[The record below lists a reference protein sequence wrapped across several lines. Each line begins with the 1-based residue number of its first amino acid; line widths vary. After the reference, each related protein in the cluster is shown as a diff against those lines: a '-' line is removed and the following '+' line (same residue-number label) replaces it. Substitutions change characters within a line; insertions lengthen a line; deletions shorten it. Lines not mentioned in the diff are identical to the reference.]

1 MIFEIDEIPE
11 GGLSFNLFVKKEQ
24 FQINQPECYLAENVK
39 VNGNLKRI
47 DDEVFFIGEL
57 QTILQVICTRC
68 LKSFSLPVNNKI
80 QAHFVPQ
87 GKEPSPGSEVEIKE
101 TDIEK
106 EVYHE
111 DRIDLRASVRDQIL
125 LDLPFISVC
134 QKDCKGI
141 CPVCGN
147 DFNANQCECQ
157 NEEEVDPRLAVLKK
171 LKDKLK

>member
-11 GGLSFNLFVKKEQ
+11 EGLGFDLCANKEQ
-24 FQINQPECYLAENVK
+24 FKIDQPDCSLAENVK
-39 VNGNLKRI
+39 IKGRLTRLDK
-47 DDEVFFIGEL
+47 EVFFTGEL
-57 QTILQVICTRC
+57 QTLLQVICTRC
-68 LKSFSLPVNNKI
+68 LKSFSLPIKNKV
-80 QAHFVPQ
+80 QVHFVPQ
-87 GKEPSPGSEVEIKE
+87 VKDPLPGSEVELKE

-111 DRIDLRASVRDQIL
+111 DRIDLRSSVRDQIL
-125 LDLPFISVC
+125 LDVPLICLC

-147 DFNANQCECQ
+147 NFNANQCECK
-157 NEEEVDPRLAVLKK
+157 NEEEIDPRLAVLKN

>member
-24 FQINQPECYLAENVK
+24 FQIDQSECYLAENVK
-39 VNGNLKRI
+39 VNGKLKRI
-47 DDEVFFIGEL
+47 DHEVFFTGEL